1 LSNARYHYKNVAG
14 HLGSDVVEFE
24 VLKDHTNH
32 VPGDSKELGMLPIIR
47 KALETI
53 KYHLTLGNK
62 CRSIRIATLKILDTL
77 KDENKGSQRPIYDDV
92 YNSMK
97 KVLIQFVL

>member
-1 LSNARYHYKNVAG
+1 MVAD
-14 HLGSDVVEFE
+14 HLWSDVVEFKP
-24 VLKDHTNH
+24 LKDHTNH
-32 VPGDSKELGMLPIIR
+32 VPGDSKELGMSPISR
-47 KALETI
+47 KALDTI

-62 CRSIRIATLKILDTL
+62 CRSIRIATLKTLDTL
-77 KDENKGSQRPIYDDV
+77 KDENKGSQRPSYNDV